1 MPSPPLGSALPPI
14 GALGPARHSLGPKA
28 HAETGEVAV
37 GEGEGG
43 YEDDVPRVVLKDHGQ
58 VSAGVDVAQQQQ
70 GHEHQPGHHQA
81 WQPAAVLPRLWGPGS
96 ASAAGS
102 QAHPGPQGPSGSA
115 LKPMGTDGERQRGTF
130 WNAGNVL
137 HVN

>member
-1 MPSPPLGSALPPI
+1 M

-43 YEDDVPRVVLKDHGQ
+43 HEEDEPRVVLKDHGQ
-58 VSAGVDVAQQQQ
+58 VSAGLDVAQQQQ
-70 GHEHQPGHHQA
+70 GHEHQPGQHQA

-96 ASAAGS
+96 ASAGPAPRHT
-102 QAHPGPQGPSGSA
+102 QAPRAPQGPLRICTETS
-115 LKPMGTDGERQRGTF
+115 KPGYPYG
-130 WNAGNVL
+130 
-137 HVN
+137 H